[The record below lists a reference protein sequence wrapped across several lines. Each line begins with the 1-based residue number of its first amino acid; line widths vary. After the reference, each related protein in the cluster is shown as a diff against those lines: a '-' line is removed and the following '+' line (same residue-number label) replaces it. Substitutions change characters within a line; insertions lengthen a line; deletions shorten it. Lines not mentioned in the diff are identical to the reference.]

1 MEEKGLHSAK
11 LGLFLLLQNMHF
23 RHPWRSG
30 IKPRRQG
37 DKFPWEALGYDVQV
51 HVIYWDTDKI
61 RHARLSQPD
70 WRRDSSFCVSVWL
83 SAAFNCASSSS
94 NI

>member
-11 LGLFLLLQNMHF
+11 LGLFVLLQNMHF

-37 DKFPWEALGYDVQV
+37 DKFPCEALGVSNDFKRQV
-51 HVIYWDTDKI
+51 NNIALWRSFFFRPLVYIDRLAHIVWVIRSDF
-61 RHARLSQPD
+61 RAPAR
-70 WRRDSSFCVSVWL
+70 
-83 SAAFNCASSSS
+83 
-94 NI
+94 